1 MTYFTSS
8 IALKGKIKHR
18 YSDFIVQ
25 EVSLDGEINRILPEN
40 QQEEIQIPE
49 NKENKDFLHCT
60 LQKTNTDLQNAIK
73 RLCLN
78 LQCGKSR
85 IGFAGL
91 KDKRAITSQ
100 RISIYQPNVS
110 LLQKFNQNMVKIF
123 DFSWQDKKIDLGD
136 LQENRFTITIRNVN
150 KEENEIKK
158 IIEQFQKE
166 IKNGIPNAFGEQ
178 RFGGIRQITHKVGKL
193 FLQERFKEAVLLY
206 LAYCHGEEDDQT
218 KEARTLAGEEKYKE
232 SFKKFKGNNFR
243 YERAILNALIKSP
256 NDFVGAFQQMP
267 KNLLIL
273 FTHAY
278 QSYLFNIYLE
288 KRYEK
293 FGKNMFEEQ
302 KGDITD
308 EKGNVLGPLF
318 GFDFEFAQGES
329 EEIEKEI
336 LESEKISL
344 EAFRSKSFPQ
354 LGARGGRRQIKLEV
368 KNIISLEMGKDEF
381 FEGSNYLK
389 ISFSLTKASYA
400 TVVLEE
406 LMKLRV

>member
-1 MTYFTSS
+1 MVYFTSTS
-8 IALKGKIKHR
+8 PLGGKIKHR
-18 YSDFIVQ
+18 YSDFVVQ
-25 EVSLDGEINRILPEN
+25 EVSLDGEISRILLEN

-49 NKENKDFLHCT
+49 NKENKQFLHCT

-91 KDKRAITSQ
+91 KDKRAVTSQ
-100 RISIYQPNVS
+100 KISMYQPDGS
-110 LLQKFNQNMVKIF
+110 LLQNFHQNMVKIF

-136 LQENRFTITIRNVN
+136 LLENKFAITIRNVN
-150 KEENEIKK
+150 KDEEEIRK
-158 IIEQFQKE
+158 IVEQFQKE
-166 IKNGIPNAFGEQ
+166 IEGGIPNAFGEQ

-206 LAYCHGEEDDQT
+206 LAYCHGEEDEQT
-218 KEARTLAGEEKYKE
+218 KEARTLAGEEKYKDA
-232 SFKKFKGNNFR
+232 FKKFQGNNFR
-243 YERAILNALIKSP
+243 YERAILNALIKNP

-288 KRYEK
+288 KRFEK
-293 FGKNMFEEQ
+293 FGKKMFEKQ
-302 KGDITD
+302 KGDVVD
-308 EKGNVLGPLF
+308 ENGNVMGPLF
-318 GFDFEFAQGES
+318 GFDFEFVSGVLG
-329 EEIEKEI
+329 EIEKEI

-354 LGARGGRRQIKLEV
+354 LGACGGRRQIKLEV
-368 KNIISLEMGKDEF
+368 KDFKLLEIGKDEF
-381 FEGSNYLK
+381 FENANYVK

-400 TVVLEE
+400 TVVLDE
-406 LMKLRV
+406 LIKSKC